1 MRIRESFSVNR
12 PVLLETDSQS
22 QVGEEKQQSDES
34 PPELKLGANVQQHV
48 VKAARRRGVEE
59 TIKIGNAEED
69 SMVFEENQW
78 QK

>member
-48 VKAARRRGVEE
+48 VKAARHRGVEE

>member
-1 MRIRESFSVNR
+1 
-12 PVLLETDSQS
+12 
-22 QVGEEKQQSDES
+22 
-34 PPELKLGANVQQHV
+34 LKLGANVQQHV
-48 VKAARRRGVEE
+48 VKAARHRGVEE